1 MSYIYRALNM
11 ELIKSVKTRPLV
23 YLNGARQC
31 GKSTLVRNA
40 LLENN
45 INYISFD
52 SPILLAAAKRNPAN
66 FIVEL
71 PQNKINVI
79 DEVQLATEIFPYLK
93 IDVDEKRIK
102 GKNKSLYVLTGSANI
117 FALPKL
123 ANALVG
129 RMTILTL
136 YPFSVSEFCRKEV
149 NFIDKFWNIKLTVEK
164 YKNTNL
170 LEKISN
176 ATFPEIALDENIDR
190 EKWFDGYLTTILQR
204 DAASLASIRRPEK
217 ILQLLISFSERV
229 GSLINDENIKKET
242 GSNSITYERY
252 KAFCN
257 SVFMTFEVQPWS
269 KPNKLDK
276 RFLRSKKIYFT
287 DTNFLC
293 YIMRRELKDLY
304 TNPSA
309 MGHIFE
315 NFIAS
320 EIIKAAS
327 SSPNQYFVSHFN
339 PVRGQGKEVD
349 FIIENSHGEAIAI
362 EIKLNATL
370 DLKDFAN
377 MKICKD
383 TLRDKFKKG
392 IVVYTGNEIL
402 PFGDNLWAIPVNY
415 LWER

>member
-11 ELIKSVKTRPLV
+11 ELIKSVKSRPLV

-66 FIVEL
+66 FIAEL

-149 NFIDKFWNIKLTVEK
+149 NFIDKFWNIKLTVGK

-190 EKWFDGYLTTILQR
+190 EKWFDSYLTTILQR
-204 DAASLASIRRPEK
+204 DAFSLASIRRPEK

-229 GSLINDENIKKET
+229 GGLINDENIKKET
-242 GSNSITYERY
+242 GFNSITYERY

-257 SVFMTFEVQPWS
+257 SVFMTFEVQSWS
-269 KPNKLDK
+269 KANKLDK

-349 FIIENSHGEAIAI
+349 FIIENLHGEAIAI

-402 PFGDNLWAIPVNY
+402 PFGDNLWAIPVNC

>member
-1 MSYIYRALNM
+1 M
-11 ELIKSVKTRPLV
+11 ELIKSVKSRPLV

-66 FIVEL
+66 FIAEL

-149 NFIDKFWNIKLTVEK
+149 NFIDKFWNIKLTVGK

-190 EKWFDGYLTTILQR
+190 EKWFDSYLTTILQR
-204 DAASLASIRRPEK
+204 DAFSLASIRRPEK

-229 GSLINDENIKKET
+229 GGLINDENIKKET
-242 GSNSITYERY
+242 GFNSITYERY

-257 SVFMTFEVQPWS
+257 SVFMTFEVQSWS
-269 KPNKLDK
+269 KANKLDK

-349 FIIENSHGEAIAI
+349 FIIENLHGEAIAI

-402 PFGDNLWAIPVNY
+402 PFGDNLWAIPVNC